1 MIGRSS
7 AAVDPGATLGR
18 MRRRV
23 TLTFDNGP
31 TRVTAQVLDL
41 LAQRGLLA
49 TFFLVG
55 ERLRRPGAREL
66 AERALREGHHIGNH
80 SLTHATPLGVNDD
93 PAEAERE
100 IDGMQALLGDLVPG
114 ERFFRPFGGGG
125 HIDRNLLG
133 RHAVD
138 HLMRGRYT
146 CVLWS
151 SVPRD
156 WENPEGWPDVCLA
169 DLDARP
175 WSVVVLHDLPT
186 GAMARLPA
194 FLDALDARGI
204 EVVHEFPEDCVP
216 IRFGR
221 PTPSFGAIPLSEQ

>member
-1 MIGRSS
+1 M
-7 AAVDPGATLGR
+7 AP
-18 MRRRV
+18 RV

-31 TRVTAQVLDL
+31 SRVTAQVLDVL
-41 LAQRGLLA
+41 GARGLQA

-55 ERLRRPGAREL
+55 ERLRQRGSRAL
-66 AERALREGHHIGNH
+66 AERAAREGHRIGNH
-80 SLTHATPLGVNDD
+80 SLSHATPLGVNDD
-93 PAEAERE
+93 PIEAERE

-125 HIDRNLLG
+125 KIDRNLLG
-133 RHAVD
+133 RHAVE
-138 HLMRGRYT
+138 HLQRGRYT

-156 WENPEGWPDVCLA
+156 WEDPEGWPDVCLA
-169 DLDARP
+169 DLEARP

-204 EVVHEFPEDCVP
+204 EVVHELPEDCVP

-221 PTPSFGAIPLSEQ
+221 PTASFPSFPFAS

>member
-1 MIGRSS
+1 MLLSHS
-7 AAVDPGATLGR
+7 
-18 MRRRV
+18 MRTRV

-31 TRVTAQVLDL
+31 TRVTAQVLDV
-41 LAQRGLLA
+41 LAARGLSA
-49 TFFLVG
+49 SFFLVG
-55 ERLRRPGAREL
+55 ERLRQRGMRVL
-66 AERALREGHHIGNH
+66 AERAAREGHRIGNH
-80 SLTHATPLGVNDD
+80 SLNHATPLGVNDD
-93 PAEAERE
+93 PVEAEQE
-100 IDGMQALLGDLVPG
+100 IEGMQALLGELVTG

-125 HIDRNLLG
+125 VIDRNLLG
-133 RHAVD
+133 RHALE
-138 HLMRGRYT
+138 HLMRGGYT

-156 WENPEGWPDVCLA
+156 WEDPEGWPDVCLA
-169 DLDARP
+169 DLTARP

-204 EVVHEFPEDCVP
+204 EVVHELPEDCVP

-221 PTPSFGAIPLSEQ
+221 PTSSFSALPVSV